1 MSPAIDF
8 DLTTPELCFTAS
20 GESVVSRTVHPSGLR
35 ILSERVPGASSTAI
49 GLWIAVGSRDEDTVA
64 YGSTHFLEHLLFK
77 GTHRRSALDI
87 AVAFDSVGGEHN
99 AMTAKEH
106 TCYYAKVQDKDLPMA
121 IEVLADMVADSLI
134 DPQEFEVERQ
144 VILEELAMAD
154 DDPSDVAHE
163 RIAEQV
169 LGDHPLGRPI
179 GGNPDTINA
188 SKRDSVVEHYA
199 TYYRPGEL
207 VVTAAGAVSH
217 PELVDQVLR
226 ALEQS
231 GWDVHGA
238 SAPAARRSTTR
249 AALVTTGS
257 ARIIPKPLEQAVV
270 ALATPGLI
278 ATDATRHQLAVLSS
292 VLGGGMSSRLFQEI
306 REKRGLAYSVY
317 SFASSYADAG
327 MFGMAAGT
335 SPKNA
340 GLVANLLKEGFLGV
354 AQSGIT
360 EEELTRTKG
369 NLAGSSALALE
380 NMESRMVRLGRSEI
394 STGEFV
400 DREEGLSRLAEVT
413 QEQVSSLAQE
423 LAAGALSAVV
433 VGPVKDDIVDN
444 VVHNASAVNS
454 S

>member
-1 MSPAIDF
+1 
-8 DLTTPELCFTAS
+8 
-20 GESVVSRTVHPSGLR
+20 
-35 ILSERVPGASSTAI
+35 
-49 GLWIAVGSRDEDTVA
+49 
-64 YGSTHFLEHLLFK
+64 
-77 GTHRRSALDI
+77 
-87 AVAFDSVGGEHN
+87 
-99 AMTAKEH
+99 
-106 TCYYAKVQDKDLPMA
+106 
-121 IEVLADMVADSLI
+121 
-134 DPQEFEVERQ
+134 
-144 VILEELAMAD
+144 
-154 DDPSDVAHE
+154 
-163 RIAEQV
+163 
-169 LGDHPLGRPI
+169 
-179 GGNPDTINA
+179 
-188 SKRDSVVEHYA
+188 
-199 TYYRPGEL
+199 
-207 VVTAAGAVSH
+207 
-217 PELVDQVLR
+217 
-226 ALEQS
+226 
-231 GWDVHGA
+231 
-238 SAPAARRSTTR
+238 
-249 AALVTTGS
+249 LVTTGS